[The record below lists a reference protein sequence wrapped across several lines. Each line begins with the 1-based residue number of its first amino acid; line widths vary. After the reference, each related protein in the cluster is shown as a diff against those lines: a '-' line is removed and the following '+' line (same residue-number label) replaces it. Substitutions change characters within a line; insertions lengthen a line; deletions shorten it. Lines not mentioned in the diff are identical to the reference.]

1 MSFLSLLCWTIEK
14 QFLSKNDRKRGS
26 QFEYAHFFSSQKILW
41 NGTSSRQA
49 KRKTHR
55 NIENDIMI
63 SFGLRWLNRK
73 EITEISELMETFQ
86 SDYIR

>member
-1 MSFLSLLCWTIEK
+1 MTGKEGANLNMHI
-14 QFLSKNDRKRGS
+14 
-26 QFEYAHFFSSQKILW
+26 FFSSQKILW

-73 EITEISELMETFQ
+73 EITEISELMATFQ
-86 SDYIR
+86 SDYMR

>member
-1 MSFLSLLCWTIEK
+1 MTGKEGANLNMHI
-14 QFLSKNDRKRGS
+14 
-26 QFEYAHFFSSQKILW
+26 FFSSQKILW
-41 NGTSSRQA
+41 SGTLSRQA

-73 EITEISELMETFQ
+73 EITEISELMATFQ
-86 SDYIR
+86 SDYMR